1 MRRPLLLALLVCLAA
16 VVPAAAGQVRA
27 ADEAIPGSYI
37 VVFKVGAVPRDAVP
51 AAARQLARANSGS
64 ISFVYQ
70 MGDFRLRKNLF
81 KSVVCPVYIPVLVR
95 DQAEIRCPRS

>member
-37 VVFKVGAVPRDAVP
+37 VVFKAGAVQRDAVP
-51 AAARQLARANSGS
+51 TAARQLARANGGS

-70 MGDFRLRKNLF
+70 HALKGFAVRLA
-81 KSVVCPVYIPVLVR
+81 PGQAAAIAR
-95 DQAEIRCPRS
+95 DQRVAYV

>member
-37 VVFKVGAVPRDAVP
+37 VVFKAGAVQRDAVP
-51 AAARQLARANSGS
+51 TAARQLARANGGS
-64 ISFVYQ
+64 ISFVY
-70 MGDFRLRKNLF
+70 
-81 KSVVCPVYIPVLVR
+81 
-95 DQAEIRCPRS
+95 